1 MGERVR
7 ASLVQKFA
15 RGVRTRFSVN
25 SSATGILFVVPVL
38 LLVIG
43 LYGFPIFDLVRTSF
57 FETQRGESLFVGF
70 ANYQRIINMPLFH
83 QAVVSS
89 LVWTGFSLL
98 IQLTLPLVLAMLLN
112 QRFRGNTLARVLML
126 VPWLT
131 PVVVVAIMARWILEP
146 NVGFLNQLLRG
157 SGLITGWVDL
167 LGNPLTALPTLVVVN
182 SWKFLPFGTL
192 LILAG
197 LQTIPL
203 EVLEA
208 ARVDG
213 AGAWSRFRYIVFPL
227 LGPVIGFVFFLAFV
241 WNFNTL
247 GLIWLT
253 TKGGPLNKTL
263 TLPVLMYRKAFRGFA
278 MGEAAAMGALAA
290 AILVAVGV
298 VYFKFVWRRRS
309 W

>member
-15 RGVRTRFSVN
+15 RGVRTRLSVN

-70 ANYQRIINMPLFH
+70 ANYQQIINMPLFH
-83 QAVVSS
+83 QAVVNS

>member
-38 LLVIG
+38 LLVIS

-70 ANYQRIINMPLFH
+70 ANYQQIINMPLFH
-83 QAVVSS
+83 QAVVNS

>member
-70 ANYQRIINMPLFH
+70 ANYQQIINMPLFH
-83 QAVVSS
+83 QAVVNS